1 MRVHAVIFDVYAT
14 LLEVGPPPADADAQW
29 QNLFQEMLGTD
40 PPMRR
45 VEFSVQASKVITR
58 HHEQAR
64 ARGILWPEVHWPSV
78 VTEIL
83 PSLRELA
90 TGEQEEFFFRQMQTS
105 HTTWVSRDTA
115 VALRGLRES
124 SRVLGIASNAQ
135 AYTIR
140 ELEAGLRLHGLGL
153 NLFERDL
160 CFWSFQQG
168 FSKPDPHVFQ
178 ILSARLTARSIQGDR
193 ILMVGDRI
201 DNDVDPARFHGWQ
214 AWQIVPFPK
223 GDGRN
228 SGDWKQLQR
237 FLPISG

>member
-14 LLEVGPPPADADAQW
+14 LLEVGPPPSDADAQW
-29 QNLFQEMLGTD
+29 QNLFHEMLGTD

-45 VEFSVQASKVITR
+45 VEFSIQASKVITR

-83 PSLRELA
+83 PNLGKLPIRDR
-90 TGEQEEFFFRQMQTS
+90 EEFLFRQMQVG
-105 HTTWVSRDTA
+105 HTTWVSQDTA
-115 VALRGLRES
+115 VALRTLRES
-124 SRVLGIASNAQ
+124 SRLLGIASNAQ
-135 AYTIR
+135 AYTVR
-140 ELEAGLRLHGLGL
+140 ELETGLKLHGLSPD
-153 NLFERDL
+153 LFERDL

-178 ILSARLTARSIQGDR
+178 ILSARLAARGIQNGG

-201 DNDVDPARFHGWQ
+201 DNDVDPARLHGWQ

-228 SGDWKQLQR
+228 SGDWKQLQG
-237 FLPISG
+237 FLSRSG